1 MKKSDASG
9 FFDVNVSVSEG
20 GYFSPKQSV
29 DWSTKTHRAGMSKFY
44 YITEGSCE
52 IIINGKKY
60 IARAGDWFFIPS
72 RTLHSYRNFRGK
84 PFSKYWMHFDLSPER
99 DIAGLL
105 GINYRLHLAD
115 RSRSDE
121 LFSGFAR
128 IFPGADFADRLAVK
142 AIALEL
148 LSLFIKASDK
158 KRSEIG
164 IGEGSVL
171 SEVIAYIE
179 SNMSG
184 SVRNERLAAIAHMH
198 PTHFIRFFKG
208 ETGQTPR
215 EYINRRKMEI
225 AKTMLESTELQIG
238 EISERLGFFDSM
250 HFSKTFKKRY
260 SISPT
265 AYRESYLDS

>member
-1 MKKSDASG
+1 MKTVDASSL
-9 FFDVNVSVSEG
+9 FDVNISVSEG
-20 GYFSPKQSV
+20 GYFSPKPSV

-44 YITEGSCE
+44 YITDGSCE
-52 IIINGKKY
+52 IVINDKKY
-60 IARAGDWFFIPS
+60 TARAGDWFFIPA

-99 DIAGLL
+99 DITGLL
-105 GINYRLHLAD
+105 GIGYRLRLSD
-115 RSRSDE
+115 RERSDE
-121 LFSGFAR
+121 LFSEFAK
-128 IFPGADFADRLAVK
+128 IFPGSDFADRLAVK

-158 KRSEIG
+158 KRSEIRV
-164 IGEGSVL
+164 GEGSVL
-171 SEVIAYIE
+171 SEVISYIE
-179 SNMSG
+179 SNMSRP
-184 SVRNERLAAIAHMH
+184 VRNENLAAIAHMH